1 MNIPR
6 QPFEFIGEL
15 TGYQKGYPSLCL
27 RRPARAPLP
36 SSWLRSFAVEFED
49 STASAKHSVDLEPKG
64 VVVVFEVVKF
74 RASKSSL
81 GVGPKAPIPFR
92 SQSLCYAGQACMDGS
107 EKQPLGPPC
116 RRRRSSLPQSSPATS
131 CTCVARGV
139 LKNWILMESTSGRRI
154 RIQRHAFVHLAC
166 LVSSVAVLG

>member
-1 MNIPR
+1 MLLCR
-6 QPFEFIGEL
+6 HLGC
-15 TGYQKGYPSLCL
+15 GPSRLSL
-27 RRPARAPLP
+27 RILPLP
-36 SSWLRSFAVEFED
+36 P
-49 STASAKHSVDLEPKG
+49 STSVDLEPKG

-166 LVSSVAVLG
+166 LASSVAGVGLTCASSVCSRQREQTIRRGCNRCSSSV